1 MNPFA
6 LALPE
11 KEKER
16 LVKLMQLT
24 LSDNDNEALR
34 ALRKATKI
42 LDRNH
47 LNWDQVLNLIDV
59 KKIIAFE
66 NDQGGLTFRP
76 HATAFDQDLNEAEAE
91 RRLAARERA
100 KLPDVII
107 SK

>member
-1 MNPFA
+1 VNPFA

-11 KEKER
+11 KDKEK

-42 LDRNH
+42 LNRNH

-76 HATAFDQDLNEAEAE
+76 HATAFDQDLDAEEAK
-91 RRLAARERA
+91 RRLAQRERVQ
-100 KLPDVII
+100 LPDVIL
-107 SK
+107 SQ